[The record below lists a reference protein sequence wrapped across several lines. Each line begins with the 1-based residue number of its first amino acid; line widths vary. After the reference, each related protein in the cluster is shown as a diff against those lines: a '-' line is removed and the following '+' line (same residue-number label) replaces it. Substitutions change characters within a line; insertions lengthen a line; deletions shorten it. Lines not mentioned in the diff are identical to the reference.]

1 MKSEAR
7 AKTGSWALGAP
18 ETDGS
23 DAISCPELSK
33 ACAHGSE
40 PSVCHGS
47 SPVSSA
53 GEDFREAA
61 VSLCEVRSCVAT
73 ASQSML
79 ACLPR

>member
-23 DAISCPELSK
+23 RTISCPGLSE

-40 PSVCHGS
+40 PSACHGS
-47 SPVSSA
+47 SPVSSD
-53 GEDFREAA
+53 GEGFREAA
-61 VSLCEVRSCVAT
+61 VSPVSYTHLT
-73 ASQSML
+73 
-79 ACLPR
+79 LPTILRV